1 MNISFSPPDISER
14 EIEEVTA
21 ALRSGWITTGPKT
34 KLFEKKIAAYC
45 GTNKAVCLN
54 SATAALEMTLRLL
67 GIGPGDEVITS
78 AYTYTASASVIDH
91 VGAKIV
97 LVDVE
102 PGKFTIDCDKL
113 ADAITPRTKAV
124 IPVDIGGV
132 PCDYARVIAAVESK
146 KHLFSPDDNKY
157 LRTFDRPVILADAAH
172 SFRRAA
178 GPNSCISTRAN
189 TDSRCDAGEE
199 NHLDINASTPS
210 TKQQY
215 NSPKAN
221 TTSHSSRPDFTSF
234 SFHAVKNLTTAE
246 GGAVIWQAH
255 EGIDDEELYHDY
267 MLISLHGQSKDAFAK
282 LRPGAWEYDIIY
294 PGYKCNMTDITA
306 GIGLAQLERYDGLI
320 ARRLEL
326 VRKYDAAFLPL
337 GADRLDH
344 FIPGREGNGHLY
356 MLRPAGIDEE
366 TRNLLIDRMAEA
378 GVACNVHF
386 KPLPMHTAYKRL
398 GFDIADYPNAYRQYA
413 SEISLPIHTRLT
425 DDEADYVA
433 STMAKLI
440 SSL

>member
-14 EIEEVTA
+14 EIEEVVS

-34 KLFEKKIAAYC
+34 KEFEKRIAAYC
-45 GTNKAVCLN
+45 GADRAVCLN

-78 AYTYTASASVIDH
+78 AYTYTASASVIHH

-102 PGKFTIDCDKL
+102 PGTFHIDYEKL
-113 ADAITPRTKAV
+113 ASAITPRTKAV

-132 PCDYARVIAAVESK
+132 PCDYARVLEAVESK
-146 KHLFSPDDNKY
+146 KSLFTPSDNKY
-157 LRTFDRPVILADAAH
+157 MRAFDRPVIIADAAH
-172 SFRRAA
+172 SFGA
-178 GPNSCISTRAN
+178 GRPRGAGNAKYDRSPQSPDG
-189 TDSRCDAGEE
+189 DSSPHCFA
-199 NHLDINASTPS
+199 
-210 TKQQY
+210 TKG
-215 NSPKAN
+215 ADCL
-221 TTSHSSRPDFTSF
+221 PDFTSF

-246 GGAVIWQAH
+246 GGAVIWRH
-255 EGIDDEELYHDY
+255 RDGIDDEELYHDY

-282 LRPGAWEYDIIY
+282 LRPGAWEYDIVF
-294 PGYKCNMTDITA
+294 PGYKCNMTDVVA

-326 VRKYDAAFLPL
+326 VRRYDGVFLPL

-344 FIPGREGNGHLY
+344 FVPGLEGNGHLY
-356 MLRPAGIDEE
+356 MLRPAGIGEE
-366 TRNLLIDRMAEA
+366 ERNALIDRMAEA

-386 KPLPMHTAYKRL
+386 KPLPMHTAYKNL
-398 GFDIADYPNAYRQYA
+398 GFDIAVYPNAYRQFA
-413 SEISLPIHTRLT
+413 SEISLPVHTRLT
-425 DDEADYVA
+425 DEEAGYVA

-440 SSL
+440 KEYSK